1 MIFFYKELIA
11 LEIEE
16 SAQCKFDAYIKN
28 NNFKVESGGILIGT
42 LNHAVNKIIITD
54 ITEPQHKDRQSRFMF
69 TRCEKGHQDIMD
81 TLWENSH
88 YTKTYLG
95 EWHTHNEPSP
105 TPSFVDK
112 RNWIKISER
121 DKNSQWLFFIIVG
134 TCEIKVWTVSQ
145 GKIIALRK
153 KES

>member
-1 MIFFYKELIA
+1 MIYFYEELIT

-16 SAQCKFDAYIKN
+16 AAQSKFDNYIKN
-28 NNFKVESGGILIGT
+28 NKFKIESGGILIGT
-42 LNHAVNKIIITD
+42 LNHAVNKIMITD
-54 ITEPQHKDRQSRFMF
+54 ITEPQHADHQSKFMF
-69 TRCEKGHQDIMD
+69 ARREKGHKEIMD
-81 TLWENSH
+81 TLWETSR

-112 RNWIKISER
+112 RNWLKLSQR
-121 DKNSQWLFFIIVG
+121 DKNSKWLFFIIVG
-134 TCEIKVWTVSQ
+134 IYEIKVWTVNQ
-145 GKIIALRK
+145 GKIIALSK